1 MHTNNEHEPVSDFNF
16 EIDMGEYIKFVLKKW
31 WIVAVSMLVC
41 LAISAVYTVY
51 FIAPQYTSQ
60 AVLYVINL
68 ENPSGVSNSDLIG
81 YASLT
86 QDYSKIIKNNSILRS
101 VIEKGSL
108 DTTPEKLSSKIKIS
122 TSTQSRLLGVSVTDT
137 NPAQAK
143 EICDLFCAEVKL
155 QIKEMMNEDQITII
169 ENGSLPSSPSSPNLN
184 KNIILSLIAGFAV
197 SVSAILI
204 VKIFDDT
211 IITREDVEK
220 RLGLNVIG
228 EIPYSSKLDGKGRRT
243 AKMKLFAK

>member
-16 EIDMGEYIKFVLKKW
+16 EIDMGDYIKFVLKKW

-108 DTTPEKLSSKIKIS
+108 DTTPE
-122 TSTQSRLLGVSVTDT
+122 
-137 NPAQAK
+137 
-143 EICDLFCAEVKL
+143 
-155 QIKEMMNEDQITII
+155 
-169 ENGSLPSSPSSPNLN
+169 
-184 KNIILSLIAGFAV
+184 
-197 SVSAILI
+197 
-204 VKIFDDT
+204 
-211 IITREDVEK
+211 
-220 RLGLNVIG
+220 
-228 EIPYSSKLDGKGRRT
+228 
-243 AKMKLFAK
+243 